1 VADEL
6 DLLKRLGS
14 EQANPDDES
23 VERARSLLDRQIE
36 RVDRESAPPA
46 FRRRRAVVIAATCL
60 IVGGGLGF
68 ALASFVTP
76 SGTASSKLVGF
87 GFIPARGWNVLQ
99 GGRFD
104 NRGAARAI
112 AANVPI
118 EESGES
124 DGPPLATLTSLPAR
138 GVVIFTTFSPRGD
151 PSVDSAFPVRS
162 LPFRLE
168 DAQVVEPAREP
179 LVPARLTRYRIGAAT
194 AGFNVDVRVYFG
206 AGQPSAQRLA
216 EAQRQLDRLVV
227 AAAGITLVVQPTLI
241 RDSSQRLTIYGS
253 VASGK
258 AGESVTVQF
267 KGCGFYP
274 SFRDAFETTTT
285 AGGSFTFAQL
295 QPFNR
300 GPGVFRAVSGDAVST
315 ETAIRQL
322 ADVHLRYPRNGRTV
336 ASVSAFASFWH
347 KRVLLQ
353 RYDRKLGVW
362 KTMRRLLLTE
372 QGGGTT
378 GPGIP
383 DYPRPAGYATEPFR
397 PGVPKGT
404 QVRVAVPLSVARPC
418 YLAGVSETRQF

>member
-14 EQANPDDES
+14 EVASPDEER
-23 VERARSLLDRQIE
+23 VERARGLLDRRIE
-36 RVDRESAPPA
+36 DAAGKPSRRI
-46 FRRRRAVVIAATCL
+46 FRSRRALMIATTCL
-60 IVGGGLGF
+60 LVGAGLGF

-76 SGTASSKLVGF
+76 SGTASSNLVGF
-87 GFIPARGWNVLQ
+87 GFIPARGWNVVQ
-99 GGRFD
+99 SGRFD
-104 NRGAARAI
+104 DRGTTTAI

-118 EESGES
+118 EEADGS
-124 DGPPLATLTSLPAR
+124 DRPLATLRSLPAR
-138 GVVIFTTFSPRGD
+138 GVVVFTTFSPRGD
-151 PSVDSAFPVRS
+151 PSADSAFPLRK
-162 LPFRLE
+162 LPLRLA
-168 DAQVVEPAREP
+168 DATVVDPARD
-179 LVPARLTRYRIGAAT
+179 PALPTRLTRYRITAAT
-194 AGFNVDVRVYFG
+194 AGYNVDARVYFG
-206 AGQPSAQRLA
+206 ASQPSAQILA
-216 EAQRQLDRLVV
+216 ATQRQLDRLVV
-227 AAAGITLVVQPTLI
+227 AAAGITLVVQPTII

-285 AGGSFTFAQL
+285 AGGSFSFAQL

-353 RYDRKLGVW
+353 RYDRRLGVW
-362 KTMRRLLLTE
+362 KTMRKLLLTE